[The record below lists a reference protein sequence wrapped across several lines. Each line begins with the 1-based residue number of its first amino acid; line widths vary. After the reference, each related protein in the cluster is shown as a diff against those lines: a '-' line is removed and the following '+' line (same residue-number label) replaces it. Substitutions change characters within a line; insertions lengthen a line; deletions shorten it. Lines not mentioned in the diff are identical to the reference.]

1 MTTAGTD
8 PAAPRRP
15 WDRWLPPL
23 LAVVC
28 SANSVFNDFTYD
40 DRGMVRDNARIRSLA
55 DWRAIWL
62 TDWWQPQS
70 TADQIAERQRDRLY
84 RPLTMFS
91 LALGHALH
99 GPDAWGHH
107 AVNVLLHAAATAMVG
122 LVALRW
128 LGDRHAASAAA
139 LLFAVHPI
147 HVEAVANIVGRAEI
161 LAALFLLLGLW
172 TLLPPSR
179 SPGTVRA
186 AVAAPAFLAAL
197 LSKETAICYPLL
209 ALIALTAAPVRPT
222 QPSAPAHPSLAP
234 PASPG
239 PSRRRVSFWLPHAAA
254 LTLPLLVYMP
264 LRLTALEGHLLRDR
278 PPSELANTLIGA
290 SWTQRLVTPFTI
302 LGTYVRLMLAPSQF
316 CSDYG
321 AGILDAH
328 ALPQPLSFLG
338 FAAAAGVV
346 WAITGYGSSAPLR
359 RRCAELAAA
368 VAASYALV
376 SNTVLL
382 IGVTA
387 AERLFYWPSAP
398 LLMLLALLGAE
409 AWRRWFARQ
418 RPLVR
423 YGPPLRVTG
432 LVFLAALGLRSAVR
446 NLDWSSNRTLFE
458 ADLAAHPRSVNLNI
472 ALARELLGN
481 NRRPDAARAVQ
492 LLRRGLETRP
502 LNAIALFC
510 LGVAHGQLGER
521 DRAIEYIRH
530 SLELDP
536 VNIDAR
542 ETLARLEL
550 THADAEARIAALRAD
565 LDRAVRAPAPDSER
579 IRLHLELGNLL
590 RRIGRQPLA
599 HAEYQAAVRLAPDDP
614 AVLYAWGESL
624 ALNNETQAA
633 IDAFRTVVQRH
644 PDRWE
649 AHANLA
655 TMLAATDPAAALNHA
670 EIARRLEPNRYENQV
685 NYAEALAIN
694 GRVPDAL
701 RVFSRIRDA
710 VPADDPRRAVLD
722 QRIGELE
729 RARP

>member
-23 LAVVC
+23 LAVVF
-28 SANSVFNDFTYD
+28 SANSVLNDFTYD
-40 DRGMVRDNARIRSLA
+40 DRGMVRDNPRIRSLA

-91 LALGHALH
+91 LAVGHALH
-99 GPDAWGHH
+99 GPSAWGHH
-107 AVNVLLHAAATAMVG
+107 AVNVLLHAAATALVG

-128 LGDRHAASAAA
+128 LGDRPAATAAA

-147 HVEAVANIVGRAEI
+147 HAEAVANIVGRAEV
-161 LAALFLLLGLW
+161 LAALFLLLGLG

-179 SPGTVRA
+179 SPGPARA
-186 AVAAPAFLAAL
+186 AAAGAAFLAAL

-209 ALIALTAAPVRPT
+209 ALIVLTAAPVRPT
-222 QPSAPAHPSLAP
+222 QAAARPIPPCPPFPGPAH
-234 PASPG
+234 
-239 PSRRRVSFWLPHAAA
+239 RRRASFWVLHAAA
-254 LTLPLLVYMP
+254 LALPLLVYMP
-264 LRLTALEGHLLRDR
+264 LRWTALEGHLLRDR

-302 LGTYVRLMLAPSQF
+302 LGTYVRLMLVPSQF

-338 FAAAAGVV
+338 LAAAAGVV
-346 WAITGYGSSAPLR
+346 WAIPGYGSSAPLR

-376 SNTVLL
+376 SNTLLL

-418 RPLVR
+418 RPLAR
-423 YGPPLRVTG
+423 YGPPLRVTS

-481 NRRPDAARAVQ
+481 NRRHDAARAVQ

-565 LDRAVRAPAPDSER
+565 VDRAIRDSAPDSELV
-579 IRLHLELGNLL
+579 RLHLELGSLL

-633 IDAFRTVVQRH
+633 IDAFRAVVQRH

-655 TMLAATDPAAALNHA
+655 TMLAATDPATALHHA

-694 GRVPDAL
+694 GRTSEAL
-701 RVFSRIRDA
+701 RAFQRIRDA
-710 VPADDPRRAVLD
+710 VAPHDPRRVILN
-722 QRIGELE
+722 QRIVELE
-729 RARP
+729 RERP